1 MGLRASYFW
10 RLTRPAQKLAGFR
23 FRPRFAG
30 RDGKAEGPYPA
41 PTFLTS
47 FTSANLTSGAR
58 SAV

>member
-1 MGLRASYFW
+1 MGLRASYF
-10 RLTRPAQKLAGFR
+10 LATDPAGTDAGGIQVPR
-23 FRPRFAG
+23 RFAG
-30 RDGKAEGPYPA
+30 RDGTAEGPYPA

>member
-1 MGLRASYFW
+1 MGLRASHFW
-10 RLTRPAQKLAGFR
+10 RLTLPVQTLAGVR
-23 FRPRFAG
+23 SRAASRG
-30 RDGKAEGPYPA
+30 GDGTAEGPYPA